1 MILLVIIFFLEIAF
15 SFLPNLSGFI
25 TSLIS
30 RLVIKIADE
39 ELNIRSEIKD
49 LKEQQSSISATE
61 NFAQYARLQRKIDK
75 LVNTVKERDK
85 ERRKFIVYLRMKVT
99 AAIYIVHVIVMLVLM
114 VILRSE
120 PLLMLEESWVSP
132 FARIVAFPTGIPGA
146 VGLGCWVLVS
156 NAVIHRA
163 KVLVE
168 SFM

>member
-85 ERRKFIVYLRMKVT
+85 ERRTFIVYLRMKVT
-99 AAIYIVHVIVMLVLM
+99 AAIYIVHV
-114 VILRSE
+114 R
-120 PLLMLEESWVSP
+120 
-132 FARIVAFPTGIPGA
+132 A

-168 SFM
+168 SFL